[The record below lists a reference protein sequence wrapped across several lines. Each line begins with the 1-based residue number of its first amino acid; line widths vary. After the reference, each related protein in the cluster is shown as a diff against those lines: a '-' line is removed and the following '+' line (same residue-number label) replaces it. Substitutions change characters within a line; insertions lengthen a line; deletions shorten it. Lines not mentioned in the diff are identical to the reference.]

1 MDKNK
6 LFKVGK
12 ILGMLGAVGYA
23 VYTNAKRREAQEI
36 IDISV
41 DKEEAPALKQ

>member
-6 LFKVGK
+6 LFKIGK
-12 ILGMLGAVGYA
+12 ILGMLGAVGYV
-23 VYTNAKRREAQEI
+23 VYENVKRREAQEI

-41 DKEEAPALKQ
+41 DKDETPVLKQ